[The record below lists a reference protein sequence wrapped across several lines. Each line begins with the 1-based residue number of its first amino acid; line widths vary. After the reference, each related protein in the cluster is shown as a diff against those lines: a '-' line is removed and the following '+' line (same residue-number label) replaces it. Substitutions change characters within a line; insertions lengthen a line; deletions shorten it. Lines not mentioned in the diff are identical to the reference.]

1 MSRKITISVPDIL
14 YKKIDAWR
22 QAFNL
27 SHIFQEAISEAIKK
41 KEEFQKRISEDFSIP
56 EIIERLKKEKIE
68 SEDTWYRQ
76 GERSGLEWAHHA
88 HYLDLKNVLRQPVDA
103 FAGPGGSLRDY
114 FKTTFEQ
121 EKPGQCRKFF
131 LSGWKQGVND
141 FWNIIKGKL
150 EEK

>member
-1 MSRKITISVPDIL
+1 MSKKITISVPDIL
-14 YKKIDAWR
+14 FQKIDAWR

-41 KEEFQKRISEDFSIP
+41 KEEFQKRISEDFNIP
-56 EIIERLKKEKIE
+56 EIIERLKKEKFE

-76 GERSGLEWAHHA
+76 GEHLGLEWARRA
-88 HYLDLKNVLRQPVDA
+88 HYLDLKNVLRQPVEA
-103 FAGPGGSLRDY
+103 LTGHGGSLRNY
-114 FKTTFEQ
+114 FQTTFQ
-121 EKPGQCRKFF
+121 QQKTGQYHKFF

-141 FWNIIKGKL
+141 FWNIIKDKL